1 MPYMLTQVIYRELKK
16 ISLDIGT
23 KTHLIEFSNFSR
35 LPLVILKLSSML
47 DTELVI
53 IYYKMI
59 HEVQNQM
66 KLSTSDR
73 IYEFLLIDYVIK
85 SAVFARP

>member
-1 MPYMLTQVIYRELKK
+1 MPYMLTQVIYRERKT
-16 ISLDIGT
+16 ISFDIGT

-73 IYEFLLIDYVIK
+73 IYEFLLLDYVTK